1 LNSRHTF
8 PPRIS
13 RYQSSSIRTSALLC
27 AGATEGLPTCTTA
40 PMAIAA
46 KYGVDIGP
54 PEDREWK
61 MRDFVMFDPCGVVWR
76 VAQDID

>member
-1 LNSRHTF
+1 VKDVDAWWAQIQARQIT
-8 PPRIS
+8 
-13 RYQSSSIRTSALLC
+13 Q
-27 AGATEGLPTCTTA
+27 
-40 PMAIAA
+40 
-46 KYGVDIGP
+46 KYGVKIGP